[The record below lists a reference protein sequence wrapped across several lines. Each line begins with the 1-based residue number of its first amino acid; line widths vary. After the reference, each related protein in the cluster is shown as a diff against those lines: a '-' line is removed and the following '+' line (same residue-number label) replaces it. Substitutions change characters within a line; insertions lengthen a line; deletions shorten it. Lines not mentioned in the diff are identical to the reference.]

1 LFYCHHGDYR
11 EDVGSYAPYHPYCTI
26 SQTLTSAWRRKDVG
40 MLGKNRG
47 RPFWISDAIVL
58 VAATACGLA
67 LRPSV
72 HWMDS
77 ELIPIVFTAARI
89 RNGLQAWADELA
101 PILGAWTLAL
111 ALLSLRSPRSL
122 RLSRHAG
129 LAVVWGA
136 SIGLLVHIF
145 EVGVSAAKLGL
156 DWGAFYF
163 RIGRDLYAVQTAVR
177 LLLSERCVQPPAVAT
192 LTALGLHALGRRR
205 WVSAGWIDRAGLA
218 VGVCWITLML
228 MLWCL

>member
-1 LFYCHHGDYR
+1 
-11 EDVGSYAPYHPYCTI
+11 
-26 SQTLTSAWRRKDVG
+26 
-40 MLGKNRG
+40 MLGRYRG

-67 LRPSV
+67 LRG
-72 HWMDS
+72 HLCIGWTRNW
-77 ELIPIVFTAARI
+77 IPIVFTAARI

-136 SIGLLVHIF
+136 SIGLLVHIL

-163 RIGRDLYAVQTAVR
+163 RIDRELYAVQTAVR
-177 LLLSERCVQPPAVAT
+177 LLLSERCVQAPAVAT
-192 LTALGLHALGRRR
+192 LTALGLHALGRHR

>member
-1 LFYCHHGDYR
+1 
-11 EDVGSYAPYHPYCTI
+11 
-26 SQTLTSAWRRKDVG
+26 
-40 MLGKNRG
+40 MLGTNRG

-111 ALLSLRSPRSL
+111 ALLSLRSPRLPPIVAACRVGS
-122 RLSRHAG
+122 RLG
-129 LAVVWGA
+129 
-136 SIGLLVHIF
+136 
-145 EVGVSAAKLGL
+145 
-156 DWGAFYF
+156 
-163 RIGRDLYAVQTAVR
+163 
-177 LLLSERCVQPPAVAT
+177 CVDRPARPH
-192 LTALGLHALGRRR
+192 L
-205 WVSAGWIDRAGLA
+205 
-218 VGVCWITLML
+218 
-228 MLWCL
+228 

>member
-1 LFYCHHGDYR
+1 
-11 EDVGSYAPYHPYCTI
+11 
-26 SQTLTSAWRRKDVG
+26 
-40 MLGKNRG
+40 MLGTNRG

-136 SIGLLVHIF
+136 SIGLLVHIL
-145 EVGVSAAKLGL
+145 EVGVLAAKQRL

-163 RIGRDLYAVQTAVR
+163 RVERDLYAVQYSVR
-177 LLLSERCVQPPAVAT
+177 LLVSERCVQAPAVAALAT
-192 LTALGLHALGRRR
+192 LGLHLISGRRR
-205 WVSAGWIDRAGLA
+205 LPADWIDR
-218 VGVCWITLML
+218 VGSVVGASWIALML
-228 MLWCL
+228 MLWLL

>member
-1 LFYCHHGDYR
+1 MSF
-11 EDVGSYAPYHPYCTI
+11 SP
-26 SQTLTSAWRRKDVG
+26 
-40 MLGKNRG
+40 
-47 RPFWISDAIVL
+47 
-58 VAATACGLA
+58 
-67 LRPSV
+67 
-72 HWMDS
+72 
-77 ELIPIVFTAARI
+77 
-89 RNGLQAWADELA
+89 A

-192 LTALGLHALGRRR
+192 LTALGLHALGRHRS
-205 WVSAGWIDRAGLA
+205 VSAGWIDRAGLA